1 MYNFLSALVKLFW
14 GNFYILGVFYEKI
27 FSFLLVIISICSL
40 LLYGCSS
47 NEQNSRQSE
56 KLSIVTSIFPYY
68 DFARNIV
75 GNKADVKLLLS
86 PGNEPHHYEPSP
98 SDIVAIEEC
107 DIFIYNGGESDEWVE
122 NVLDSLENKNITV
135 LKMTD
140 YVSLLNEKIL
150 TILTVMRQMN
160 IYGLLSEM
168 PSSL

>member
-1 MYNFLSALVKLFW
+1 MK
-14 GNFYILGVFYEKI
+14 KI

-68 DFARNIV
+68 DFARNII
-75 GNKADVKLLLS
+75 GDKADVKLLLS

-107 DIFIYNGGESDEWVE
+107 DIFIYNGGEMTSG
-122 NVLDSLENKNITV
+122 
-135 LKMTD
+135 LKMCLTR
-140 YVSLLNEKIL
+140 LKIKIL
-150 TILTVMRQMN
+150 QF
-160 IYGLLSEM
+160 
-168 PSSL
+168 

>member
-1 MYNFLSALVKLFW
+1 M
-14 GNFYILGVFYEKI
+14 
-27 FSFLLVIISICSL
+27 
-40 LLYGCSS
+40 
-47 NEQNSRQSE
+47 
-56 KLSIVTSIFPYY
+56 
-68 DFARNIV
+68 
-75 GNKADVKLLLS
+75 LS